1 MTGEAAYMAT
11 EKSERI
17 AKMLKIVVRILLKNV
32 KNKISCLWVA
42 RWMGDVLITHW
53 IVVQKVT
60 WRETLSQFQLGF
72 YTKAG
77 TLRWEYFEDQRKNKV
92 LEMSITDVIGSMDVR
107 VRRKPALKFNNYR
120 GTSSAL

>member
-42 RWMGDVLITHW
+42 RCDMDGGCFNNSLDSSS
-53 IVVQKVT
+53 QVT
-60 WRETLSQFQLGF
+60 WREGLSQFRLGF

-77 TLRWEYFEDQRKNKV
+77 TLR
-92 LEMSITDVIGSMDVR
+92 
-107 VRRKPALKFNNYR
+107 
-120 GTSSAL
+120 

>member
-1 MTGEAAYMAT
+1 MDGGWFNN
-11 EKSERI
+11 SQD
-17 AKMLKIVVRILLKNV
+17 
-32 KNKISCLWVA
+32 SSS
-42 RWMGDVLITHW
+42 
-53 IVVQKVT
+53 QVT

-120 GTSSAL
+120 GTSSALWYFAQSFKERLSHRKFYFFLKLGDDLDLD

>member
-42 RWMGDVLITHW
+42 RWMGDDLITHRT
-53 IVVQKVT
+53 VVHK
-60 WRETLSQFQLGF
+60 
-72 YTKAG
+72 
-77 TLRWEYFEDQRKNKV
+77 
-92 LEMSITDVIGSMDVR
+92 
-107 VRRKPALKFNNYR
+107 
-120 GTSSAL
+120 